1 MSFVNNS
8 FLFSFEIEC
17 RIERSFFFY
26 IGHCLHVSDSVH
38 NFKIWH
44 FFRLKRET
52 YQMITLYVCSVECF
66 SNVLCKQQF
75 FCFCLKLNGRSSKG
89 FFFILHLLLF
99 TCFWQYPQFHPCPTW
114 IDATELFK
122 QLPTVDRLL
131 ALKHGNLVWIRW
143 TNSKIDQP

>member
-75 FCFCLKLNGRSSKG
+75 FCFCLKLNGRSNKG
-89 FFFILHLLLF
+89 FFFNSTFAIVYMFLTVSAISSVAYLNRCNGAF
-99 TCFWQYPQFHPCPTW
+99 Q
-114 IDATELFK
+114 ATADSRQITSFK
-122 QLPTVDRLL
+122 ARKFSLDKVN
-131 ALKHGNLVWIRW
+131 K
-143 TNSKIDQP
+143 

>member
-75 FCFCLKLNGRSSKG
+75 FCFCLKLNGRSNKV
-89 FFFILHLLLF
+89 FFYSTFAIVYMFLTVSAISSVSFLNRCNGAF
-99 TCFWQYPQFHPCPTW
+99 Q
-114 IDATELFK
+114 ATADSRQITSFK
-122 QLPTVDRLL
+122 ARKFSLDKVN
-131 ALKHGNLVWIRW
+131 K
-143 TNSKIDQP
+143 

>member
-75 FCFCLKLNGRSSKG
+75 FCFCLKLNNNNNNNNNNNVVYLNRCNEAFQAISDSRQ
-89 FFFILHLLLF
+89 I
-99 TCFWQYPQFHPCPTW
+99 TS
-114 IDATELFK
+114 FK
-122 QLPTVDRLL
+122 ARKFSLDKVN
-131 ALKHGNLVWIRW
+131 K
-143 TNSKIDQP
+143 